1 MGRFDVS
8 GGRSNM
14 QQAELSLLQ
23 RALPAGKQ
31 IRILL
36 VVVLVAGGALAI
48 GWGALRARADE
59 PAPSNSASAA
69 NEVRLN
75 STQLATLEIN
85 TVGIRSFRS
94 EEVTDGQ
101 IALNGDTTTQ
111 VFSPYSGRVVRVMA
125 SPGEYV
131 KRGAPLL
138 RIEATEFVQ
147 AQSDLINGAATLK
160 LARIN
165 EQRKHAAYESK
176 GGSLQDWQQAQVD
189 LTTAENAATSAKNR
203 LRILGKTDEEI
214 ATMESARKTD
224 VATYV
229 IAPIGGV
236 VTDRQ
241 VGPGQFIQAG
251 ASTPV
256 FSIGDLSTVW
266 LVADVP
272 ETQVPF
278 IERGQKVE
286 VRVLA
291 LPGRVFE
298 ASLTAIGAQVDAVT
312 RRVPVRATITNL
324 DGKLKPQMFANFSI
338 ITSSDS
344 AAPAVP
350 EEAIVREGDQARV
363 WVIGEHNTLALRS
376 IRTGRSNDGM
386 VEVLNGLKAGER
398 VVTRGSLFIDRAARA
413 G

>member
-1 MGRFDVS
+1 METG
-8 GGRSNM
+8 
-14 QQAELSLLQ
+14 ELSLLR
-23 RALPAGKQ
+23 RALSTGRQ
-31 IRILL
+31 LRIVLL
-36 VVVLVAGGALAI
+36 VLLAAAGAMVV
-48 GWGALRARADE
+48 GWALRAHASE
-59 PAPSNSASAA
+59 PPPTNETATA
-69 NEVRLN
+69 NEVRLS

-85 TVGIRSFRS
+85 TVATRSFRT

-138 RIEATEFVQ
+138 RIEASEFVQ
-147 AQSDLINGAATLK
+147 VQADLLNAAATLK

-165 EQRKHAAYESK
+165 EERKHQAYEGK

-189 LTTAENAATSAKNR
+189 LAAAENASTTATNR
-203 LRILGKTDEEI
+203 LRILGKTDAEI
-214 ATMESARKTD
+214 ASIESSKKTNA
-224 VATYV
+224 ATYV
-229 IAPIGGV
+229 VAPIAGV

-241 VGPGQFIQAG
+241 VGPGQYIQAG

-266 LVADVP
+266 LVAAVP
-272 ETQVPF
+272 ETDAPF

-291 LPGRVFE
+291 LPGQTFT
-298 ASLTAIGAQVDAVT
+298 AKLTAVGAQVDPVT
-312 RRVPVRATITNL
+312 RRVPVRATLTNPN
-324 DGKLKPQMFANFSI
+324 GKLKPQMFASFSI
-338 ITSSDS
+338 ITSGESQ
-344 AAPAVP
+344 APSVP

-363 WVIGEHNTLALRS
+363 WVVSQNNTLELRS
-376 IRTGRSNDGM
+376 IHTGRSSEGM
-386 VEVLNGLKAGER
+386 VEVVDGLEAGER
-398 VVTRGSLFIDRAARA
+398 VVTRGSLFIDRAARP